1 MFRNRTEAGK
11 KLAEKLIKY
20 KANKE
25 AIILALPRGGVPV
38 AFEGA
43 KKLKIPIH
51 LIIVRKLPIPDNPEA
66 GIGALSETGE
76 IVWQPQKE
84 SYPKD
89 VIEEILIEQKKEIE
103 RRTKILRKGRDLPKL
118 KNKIVI
124 LIDDGLAM
132 GSTMMAALKTAK
144 KEGAKKVVVAVP
156 VAGKDVL
163 ERIKKEADEV
173 VCLEV
178 PLFFQAVAQV
188 YENWYDLDDQE
199 VLKIMKKIYV
209 Q

>member
-1 MFRNRTEAGK
+1 MFRDRTEAGK

-38 AFEGA
+38 AFEVA
-43 KKLKIPIH
+43 KKLKIPLD
-51 LIIVRKLPIPDNPEA
+51 LIIVRKLPMPDNPEA

-76 IVWQPQKE
+76 IIWQPQKE
-84 SYPKD
+84 LYPEN
-89 VIEEILIEQKKEIE
+89 VVEEILIEQKKEIE
-103 RRTKILRKGRDLPKL
+103 RRIKILRGGRKLQSL
-118 KNKIVI
+118 KNKIII

-132 GSTMMAALKTAK
+132 GSTMKAALKTAK

-173 VCLEV
+173 ICLEV

-199 VLKIMKKIYV
+199 GLKIMKKIYV
-209 Q
+209 